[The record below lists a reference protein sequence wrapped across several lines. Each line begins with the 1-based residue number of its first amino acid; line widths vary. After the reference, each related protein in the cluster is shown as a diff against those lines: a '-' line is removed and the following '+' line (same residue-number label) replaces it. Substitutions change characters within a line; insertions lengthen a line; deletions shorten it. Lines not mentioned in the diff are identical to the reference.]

1 MEVICRSQS
10 EFPDLFK
17 SDDKTWKNPFKA
29 GWLTTLNLLE
39 RELEFL
45 GATYCVIELA
55 LDSTELRMDG
65 WPKASAQP
73 RHAGVIISFDS
84 EHGDLRYG
92 TDRYLFDWK
101 TNVRAIALGLEKL
114 RAVERYGIANRG
126 EQYKGWSELP
136 EHADGGMDKAAAAAV
151 LAAYGGA
158 AAALRA
164 THPDTRGSSA
174 TDADFHRVQQARRVL
189 KRG

>member
-1 MEVICRSQS
+1 MEVVCRAQT
-10 EFPDLFK
+10 EFPDYFK
-17 SDDKTWKNPFKA
+17 SDNRTWNNPFKA
-29 GWLTTLNLLE
+29 GWLSTLNLLE

-55 LDSTELRMDG
+55 LDRTELRMDG
-65 WPKASAQP
+65 WPKAGAKP

-92 TDRYLFDWK
+92 TDRYLGDWK

-126 EQYKGWSELP
+126 EQYRGWSELP
-136 EHADGGMDKAAAAAV
+136 EHAEGGMDAAAAEEV
-151 LAAYGGA
+151 LAAYGGEA
-158 AAALRA
+158 KALKA
-164 THPDTRGSSA
+164 THPDTRSEGT
-174 TDADFHRVQQARRVL
+174 TDADFHRVQQARQVL
-189 KRG
+189 GRS